1 MKAIIE
7 TRNLHFSYGRQEVL
21 KRIDLMVPENSI
33 FGFLGANGA
42 GKSTTIRMLLGLIG
56 AAHDSVFLFGKDITT
71 NKTLLLK
78 QTGAL
83 IDYPSFYDH
92 LSAHENLEVFTR
104 MAGID
109 RGRISKV
116 LTLVGLD
123 NTPHKR
129 ARTYS
134 AGMKQRLGLAIAL
147 INDPPLLI
155 LDEPANGLDPQGII
169 ELRNLLQHLQRDHG
183 KTIFLSSH
191 ILDELDK
198 IATHI
203 GVLHHGELRFQGTK
217 EALTSIGGN
226 LEQSFLKITA

>member
-1 MKAIIE
+1 MNTIIE
-7 TRNLHFSYGRQEVL
+7 TRDLRFNYGEQEVL
-21 KRIDLMVPENSI
+21 KGIDLKVPEKSI

-56 AAHDSVFLFGKDITT
+56 APHDTVFLFGKDITK
-71 NKTLLLK
+71 NKTFLLK

-92 LSAHENLEVFTR
+92 LSARENLEVFIR
-104 MAGID
+104 LAGID
-109 RGRISKV
+109 RGRISEV
-116 LTLVGLD
+116 LELVGLE
-123 NTPHKR
+123 NTSHKK

-134 AGMKQRLGLAIAL
+134 TGMKQRLGLAIAL
-147 INDPPLLI
+147 MNDPPLLI

-169 ELRNLLQHLQRDHG
+169 ELRNLLQHLQRNHG

-203 GVLHHGELRFQGTK
+203 GILHCGELRFQGTK
-217 EALTSIGGN
+217 EALTSIGGT
-226 LEQSFLKITA
+226 LEKSFLKITA